1 MTWPALRLLVLSSML
16 VPLAACIEPPPPPP
30 GREGECTEELV
41 LLRVTVVDANGAPV
55 EGAVVTARNELTG
68 KTLIGTTD
76 GRGATLAVNEEVG
89 DGSVQVQAERAPKV
103 SQPVTVGWSCDA
115 CHCYP
120 STAELTLA
128 LSQ

>member
-1 MTWPALRLLVLSSML
+1 MTWPALRLLVLSSAL
-16 VPLAACIEPPPPPP
+16 VPLLACVEPPPPPP

-41 LLRVTVVDANGAPV
+41 LLRVTVVDASGEPV
-55 EGAVVTARNELTG
+55 EGAVVTARNDVTG

-76 GRGATLAVNEEVG
+76 GRGSTLAVNEEVG

-103 SQPVTVGWSCDA
+103 SQAVEVGWTCDA

-120 STAELTLA
+120 STAELTLS
-128 LSQ
+128 LNP

>member
-1 MTWPALRLLVLSSML
+1 MTWPSLRLLVLTSAL
-16 VPLAACIEPPPPPP
+16 VPLVACIEPPPPPP
-30 GREGECTEELV
+30 GREGECTDELV

-55 EGAVVTARNELTG
+55 EGAVVTARNESTG

-76 GRGATLAVNEEVG
+76 ARGSTLAVNEDVG
-89 DGSVQVQAERAPKV
+89 DGPVQVQAERAPKV
-103 SQPVTVGWSCDA
+103 SEAVAVGWTCDA

-128 LSQ
+128 LNP